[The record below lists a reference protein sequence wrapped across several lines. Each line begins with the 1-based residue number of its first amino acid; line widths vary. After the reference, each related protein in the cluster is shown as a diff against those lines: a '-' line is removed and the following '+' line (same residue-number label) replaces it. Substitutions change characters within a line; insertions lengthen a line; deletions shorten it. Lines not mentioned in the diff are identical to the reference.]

1 MFRLYYICEQT
12 IRKTEK
18 GEKQYKCS
26 LKNSLEEL
34 LIPLPKGYNRLLIVF
49 ACLIIVYTVHEY
61 PEKVNTFF
69 FTLLVEVITYV
80 AIIWIYRGFKELP

>member
-1 MFRLYYICEQT
+1 MTHENRRYYSPKREKKLL
-12 IRKTEK
+12 RK
-18 GEKQYKCS
+18 KQLFNYWF
-26 LKNSLEEL
+26 
-34 LIPLPKGYNRLLIVF
+34 PLPKGYNRLLIVF

-80 AIIWIYRGFKELP
+80 AIIWIYRGFKELS

>member
-1 MFRLYYICEQT
+1 MKIEDITPQKEKKNYYV
-12 IRKTEK
+12 
-18 GEKQYKCS
+18 
-26 LKNSLEEL
+26 KNNWFN
-34 LIPLPKGYNRLLIVF
+34 YYRLLIVF

-80 AIIWIYRGFKELP
+80 AIIWIYRGFKELS